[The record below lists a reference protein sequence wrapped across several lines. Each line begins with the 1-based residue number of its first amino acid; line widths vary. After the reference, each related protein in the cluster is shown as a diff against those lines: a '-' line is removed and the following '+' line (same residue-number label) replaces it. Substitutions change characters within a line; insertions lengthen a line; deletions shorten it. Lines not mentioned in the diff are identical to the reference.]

1 MFMGRP
7 LRPVVSVVDIDYSPD
22 ISLIMP
28 QRSIALRLIEGLTK
42 LSVEKIFEFIHI
54 FQGLCSHNSATAGL
68 ITIAKAY

>member
-28 QRSIALRLIEGLTK
+28 QRSIALRLIAITK

-54 FQGLCSHNSATAGL
+54 FQGLCNHNSATAGL